1 MGERDKVSL
10 TAATQAEGSADGG
23 SLGDGDSLAAG
34 DRIGNYAIRTL
45 LGEGGMGRVYRA
57 DQLQPVQRPV
67 ALKLV
72 REQMDTPLARA
83 YFDVER
89 QALAQMQH
97 PAIAQVF
104 DAGTEGDVAYIAM
117 ELVEG
122 APLTE
127 FCVAEGLDREQR
139 LRLFEQICNGVQHAH
154 QKGVIHRD
162 LKPDN
167 VLVQRIDGQPA
178 PKIIDFGIAIG
189 EAESGSGEHRGRAG
203 TVIYMSP
210 EQASRDR
217 RDLDTRSDVYSL
229 GVMLFEVLT
238 GDHAERLTSGAF
250 QSVAGGG
257 ATWHETL
264 HATLAAA
271 ADETHQES
279 APDELLAAARG
290 LPTELRAILT
300 RALQTDRNDRY
311 ESAAALAEDLQRFR
325 ERRPVLAM
333 AQSKAYLAR
342 KFLSRHRIGIASAS
356 LVALALV
363 AGIVLA
369 LHGQRRAEAAAE
381 QARIEAEKAD
391 QVSDFVTEML
401 AGVDPDVAKGRD
413 TTVLRQLLDDAAQRA
428 GSELADQPAVRSEVE
443 ATIAGTYSA
452 LGQGEKAIK
461 HELAAV
467 AAARAAG
474 LPILEIAELE
484 ATLAVFLAQYGSSP
498 AQALALAEK
507 ASASV
512 ADVPWDNP
520 DKLDVEYEHAVVEW
534 SLGKLEQS
542 KARVERVLAEWRK
555 SRPETDDDV
564 MDARGMLASTES
576 NLGNYRRAIEIF
588 APLIADQRKKFGP
601 MHAATLGNVNELAIA
616 YLRLDDFAHGEKILR
631 EALPIATKLFGA
643 DNPSRMNI
651 YSNLGGAIRQQG
663 KNKEARP
670 YYERSL
676 EWALEKYG
684 ADSSWAVSSEA
695 NMAFLLRDIGELDA
709 AEQHARRAVAHMNQ
723 ALGSDNGYR
732 GAFPDLLGTILTLQK
747 RYTEAERAFI
757 HAWKIYTASDS
768 FGAEHP
774 LALESAG
781 HRADLYEAWGKP
793 ELAAKWRVLAT
804 PDSASGAGA
813 SR

>member
-10 TAATQAEGSADGG
+10 TAATQVEGSADGG
-23 SLGDGDSLAAG
+23 RLGDGDSLAAG
-34 DRIGNYAIRTL
+34 DRIGNYAIRSL

-122 APLTE
+122 VPLTE

-178 PKIIDFGIAIG
+178 PRIIDFGIAIG

-238 GDHAERLTSGAF
+238 GDLAESFTSGAF

-257 ATWHETL
+257 ATWHQTL

-271 ADETHQES
+271 SEH
-279 APDELLAAARG
+279 APKAAAASELLAAARG
-290 LPTELRAILT
+290 LPTELRAILS

-311 ESAAALAEDLQRFR
+311 DSAAALAEDLQRFR
-325 ERRPVLAM
+325 EGRPVLAM
-333 AQSKAYLAR
+333 VQSKAYLAR
-342 KFLSRHRIGIASAS
+342 KFLSRHRIGIASAC
-356 LVALALV
+356 LITLALV

-401 AGVDPDVAKGRD
+401 AGVDPDQAQGKD
-413 TTVLRQLLDDAAQRA
+413 TALLRSILDDAARRA
-428 GSELADQPAVRSEVE
+428 NAELAGQPAVRSAVE
-443 ATIAGTYSA
+443 ETIAKAYVSIGRFDDA
-452 LGQGEKAIK
+452 LVHGKAAL
-461 HELAAV
+461 E
-467 AAARAAG
+467 AARMAD
-474 LPILEIAELE
+474 LPPLD
-484 ATLAVFLAQYGSSP
+484 VAQLQAMQAINMANSSGDP
-498 AQALALAEK
+498 EQALALIQQ
-507 ASASV
+507 ASTSIV
-512 ADVPWDNP
+512 QVPWSNAQ
-520 DKLDVEYEHAVVEW
+520 KLTVEHDYAVLEW
-534 SLGKLEQS
+534 KIGELEAS
-542 KARVERVLAEWRK
+542 KARMQKVLDSWRRM
-555 SRPETDDDV
+555 RPETDPDV
-564 MDARGMLASTES
+564 MLARSMMALLES
-576 NLGNYRRAIEIF
+576 ELGNNERAVEILR
-588 APLIADQRKKFGP
+588 PLIEDDREVYGEGHSQ
-601 MHAATLGNVNELAIA
+601 TLDDMNELAIA
-616 YLRLDDFAHGEKILR
+616 YMRMKDFVRAEPILR
-631 EALPIATKLFGA
+631 EALEISTQMFGEDHPA
-643 DNPSRMNI
+643 RMRVF
-651 YSNLGGAIRQQG
+651 SNLGGAIRQQG
-663 KNKEARP
+663 RNEEARP
-670 YYERSL
+670 YYEHALAWSL
-676 EWALEKYG
+676 DRFG
-684 ADSSWAVSSEA
+684 ADSGWAVMGEA
-695 NMAFLLRDIGELDA
+695 NLAFLLRDAGQLDA
-709 AEQHARRAVAHMNQ
+709 AEHHARLALAHMDQ
-723 ALGSDNGYR
+723 AMGSDNGYR
-732 GAFPDLLGTILTLQK
+732 GVYPDLLGTILTLQK
-747 RYTEAERAFI
+747 RYIEAERAFI

-768 FGAEHP
+768 FGADHP